1 MKKPSRT
8 NRSKVPTPP
17 TSYPRSAQ
25 DAFVTQKMLYSVR
38 DELMAHTDGRFH
50 ELKTEIHGTKREIN
64 GVKSEIHEVKAEIHE
79 IKSEVHEVK
88 SEIHGVKAEIHEV
101 KSEIHGVKAEIHEV
115 RAEIHEVKAGLAKL
129 DKSVH
134 RVALLVEEQNNRNKI
149 VLDGLAQLF
158 TRQDRIEKKLDTSG
172 YSSRD

>member
-8 NRSKVPTPP
+8 NRSKVPTPLTP
-17 TSYPRSAQ
+17 YPRSAQ

-50 ELKTEIHGTKREIN
+50 ELKTEIHGTKSEIN
-64 GVKSEIHEVKAEIHE
+64 GVKSEIHEVKAVIHE
-79 IKSEVHEVK
+79 VRAEIHEVK
-88 SEIHGVKAEIHEV
+88 SEVHEV